1 MTKQLLAKRMKCEGF
16 GSYSGSGDSAM
27 FLLTDWFIL
36 QQSELKIQRLFQ
48 ICISKAFYLYLT
60 LDFE

>member
-1 MTKQLLAKRMKCEGF
+1 MKCEGF

-36 QQSELKIQRLFQ
+36 QQSEFKVQRLFQ